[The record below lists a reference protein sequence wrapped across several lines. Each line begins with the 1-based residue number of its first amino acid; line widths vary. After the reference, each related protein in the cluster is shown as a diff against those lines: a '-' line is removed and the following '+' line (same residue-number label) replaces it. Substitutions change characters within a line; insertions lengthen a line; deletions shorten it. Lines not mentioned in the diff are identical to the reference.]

1 MSNLKTSLK
10 VALQMLTLLA
20 QSEHRPL
27 AVRELSSALHQS
39 EKYLEQLLLP
49 LRRARLVQ
57 STRGPHGGYQLART
71 PERISLLDV
80 LELMQGPLTFC
91 DCASR
96 QCGECVNPA
105 LWQTLEACID
115 TSIASVTLADVIA
128 GRPIS
133 IPNKVAL
140 SPAWVKDGL
149 GI

>member
-10 VALQMLTLLA
+10 VGLQMLSLLA
-20 QSEHRPL
+20 SSGHRPL
-27 AVRELSSALHQS
+27 AVRELSAELNQS

-49 LRRARLVQ
+49 LRRARIVV
-57 STRGPHGGYQLART
+57 STRGPHGGYQLARA
-71 PERISLLDV
+71 PEQISLLEI

-91 DCASR
+91 DCTNR

-115 TSIASVTLADVIA
+115 KSIASVSLADVIA
-128 GRPIS
+128 GRPMS
-133 IPNKVAL
+133 VPDHVVL
-140 SPAWVKDGL
+140 SPVWVRDGL